1 MSNTIKKSLIIGGA
15 GFIGSHFSERL
26 LGLGDKVVV
35 MDNFSTNATGKNK
48 NSKIIILDSRLS
60 CAESVDS

>member
-15 GFIGSHFSERL
+15 GFIGSHFFRKTFRV
-26 LGLGDKVVV
+26 GDKVVV

-48 NSKIIILDSRLS
+48 NSKIIILDSRLIV
-60 CAESVDS
+60 CREC